1 MDSSRLKTI
10 ILVLLLSLNIAL
22 LAVVIADRQASI
34 TADEELQRTALSVL
48 EENGLQLADGTE
60 LSAQQPRVYSVTRSL
75 DDEEKYAGAVLG
87 NPLSVQDS
95 GGIRYY
101 EGSTGMGRFHG
112 TGEFE
117 VYLTSGTYT
126 GSDNGIRTSIAFL
139 KDMGV
144 EVYEPLT
151 VSTNGNSGVIV
162 TTVCAV
168 KDAPVYNCAVTLSF
182 IDESLMAISGYR
194 PFYDVKESES
204 GEAPLDIYTVL
215 LRFLSVIRSEGAVG
229 RELTDVELGYK
240 LVSSLSG
247 ESLLTPVWH
256 FVTDT
261 GEYYIDGL
269 TGEQIVAF

>member
-10 ILVLLLSLNIAL
+10 ILILLICLNAAL
-22 LAVVIADRQASI
+22 LTVVIADRQASA
-34 TADEELQRTALSVL
+34 TADEALEETAVSVL
-48 EENGLQLADGTE
+48 EENGMLLSDAVE
-60 LSAQQPRVYSVTRSL
+60 LSARKPRVYSVTRSVA
-75 DDEEKYAGAVLG
+75 DEEKYVEAVLG
-87 NPLSVQDS
+87 EPLTVNDS

-126 GSDNGIRTSIAFL
+126 DNYDGIRTSFAFL

-144 EVYEPLT
+144 QAYEPMT
-151 VSTNGNSGVIV
+151 VSAEGNSGVIV
-162 TTVCAV
+162 TTVCSV
-168 KDAPVYNCAVTLSF
+168 NDAPIYNCAVTLSF

-194 PFYDVKESES
+194 PFYDLKESDG
-204 GEAPLDIYTVL
+204 GEALDIYTVL
-215 LRFLSVIRSEGAVG
+215 LRFLSVVRSEGTVG
-229 RELTDVELGYK
+229 RELNAVELGYK

-247 ESLLTPVWH
+247 ESRLTPVWH

-269 TGEQIVAF
+269 TGEQITAF

>member
-1 MDSSRLKTI
+1 
-10 ILVLLLSLNIAL
+10 LLLCLNAAL
-22 LAVVIADRQASI
+22 LAVVMADRQASV
-34 TADEELQRTALSVL
+34 ASDEILARTALTVL
-48 EENGLQLADGTE
+48 EENGLQLSGKVDFT
-60 LSAQQPRVYSVTRSL
+60 AQQPKVYTVTRDL
-75 DDEEKYAGAVLG
+75 KDEEKYVGAVLG
-87 NPLSVQDS
+87 TPLQIQDS

-126 GSDNGIRTSIAFL
+126 GKDDGIRTSMTFL

-144 EVYEPLT
+144 EAYAPLT
-151 VSTNGNSGVIV
+151 VSEAGNSGVIV
-162 TTVCAV
+162 SAVCAV

-194 PFYDVKESES
+194 PFGDVKQSDS
-204 GEAPLDIYTVL
+204 ADPPLDIYTVL
-215 LRFLSVIRSEGAVG
+215 LRFLSVIRSEGEVG
-229 RELTDVELGYK
+229 RELTEVELGYK

-269 TGEQIVAF
+269 TGEQISMF